1 MAYEKSPAEIFSDAS
16 KEKVF
21 AVEAL
26 WYREEG
32 KENDENSLSRLK
44 WTIIHFGNDK
54 NVVSG
59 NIKEADISSLWRQ
72 VQTIP
77 TQLAMQKILS
87 AAISN
92 NSKDTVDT
100 SVADQIIPIG
110 KKFKGQTY
118 RQVLLEGRKG
128 ELMEQKDFLMTK
140 LKEYPANQKLIKAI
154 QDSIDLYDDGK
165 LEGSSSPS
173 VKSALYVELINTPI
187 KTIGKADK
195 EGYQTFYSIKVVY
208 DGSRDKPWCIE
219 ITNLRGT
226 VKTEGN
232 LKMLDKVA
240 FKSSEIFYY
249 DFATGYSRFE
259 RMYQSYQ
266 AFMMK
271 TDAKIQKNV
280 AEWSNKFH
288 SKT

>member
-44 WTIIHFGNDK
+44 WTIIHFGDDK

-77 TQLAMQKILS
+77 TQLAMQKMLS
-87 AAISN
+87 AAMNN
-92 NSKDTVDT
+92 NSKDAVDT
-100 SVADQIIPIG
+100 SVADQVISMG
-110 KKFKGQTY
+110 SLKGQTY
-118 RQVLLEGRKG
+118 RQILLDGKKG
-128 ELMEQKDFLMTK
+128 DLIMQIDFLQSN
-140 LKEYPANQKLIKAI
+140 LKKYPANQKQIDSIKK
-154 QDSIDLYDDGK
+154 SIDLFEKGL
-165 LEGSSSPS
+165 LETSSPS

-195 EGYQTFYSIKVVY
+195 DGYQTFYSIKVVF
-208 DGSRDKPWCIE
+208 DGSREKPWVIE
-219 ITNLRGT
+219 IVNLRGT

-232 LKMLDKVA
+232 LKMLDKVVL
-240 FKSSEIFYY
+240 KSSEVFYY
-249 DFATGYSRFE
+249 EFATGYSRFE

-280 AEWSNKFH
+280 AEWNNKFH

>member
-44 WTIIHFGNDK
+44 WTIIHFGNEK

-77 TQLAMQKILS
+77 TQLAMQKMLS
-87 AAISN
+87 AAMNN
-92 NSKDTVDT
+92 NSKDAVDT
-100 SVADQIIPIG
+100 SVADQIIPMG

-165 LEGSSSPS
+165 LEGSSSSS
-173 VKSALYVELINTPI
+173 VKSALYVELLNTPI

-195 EGYQTFYSIKVVY
+195 KGYQTFYSIKVVY

-232 LKMLDKVA
+232 LKMLDKVVL
-240 FKSSEIFYY
+240 KSSEVFYY
-249 DFATGYSRFE
+249 EFATGYSRFE

-271 TDAKIQKNV
+271 TDEKIQKNV
-280 AEWSNKFH
+280 AEWNNKFH

>member
-44 WTIIHFGNDK
+44 WTIIHFGDDK

-77 TQLAMQKILS
+77 TQLAMQKMLS
-87 AAISN
+87 AAMNN
-92 NSKDTVDT
+92 NSKDAVDT
-100 SVADQIIPIG
+100 SVADQVISMG
-110 KKFKGQTY
+110 SLKGQTY
-118 RQVLLEGRKG
+118 RQILLDGKKG
-128 ELMEQKDFLMTK
+128 DLIKQIDFLQSN
-140 LKEYPANQKLIKAI
+140 LKKYPANQKQIDSIKK
-154 QDSIDLYDDGK
+154 SIDLFEKGL
-165 LEGSSSPS
+165 LETTSPS

-195 EGYQTFYSIKVVY
+195 DGYQTFYSIKVVF
-208 DGSRDKPWCIE
+208 DGSREKPWVIE
-219 ITNLRGT
+219 IVNLRGT

-232 LKMLDKVA
+232 LKL
-240 FKSSEIFYY
+240 
-249 DFATGYSRFE
+249 
-259 RMYQSYQ
+259 
-266 AFMMK
+266 
-271 TDAKIQKNV
+271 
-280 AEWSNKFH
+280 
-288 SKT
+288 SKLRVI

>member
-44 WTIIHFGNDK
+44 WTIIHFGDDK

-77 TQLAMQKILS
+77 TQLAMQKMLS
-87 AAISN
+87 AAMNN
-92 NSKDTVDT
+92 NSKDAVDT
-100 SVADQIIPIG
+100 SVADQVISMG
-110 KKFKGQTY
+110 SLKGQTY
-118 RQVLLEGRKG
+118 RQILLDGKKG
-128 ELMEQKDFLMTK
+128 DLIKQIDFLQSN
-140 LKEYPANQKLIKAI
+140 LKKYPANQKQIDSIKK
-154 QDSIDLYDDGK
+154 SIDLFEKGL
-165 LEGSSSPS
+165 LETTSPS

-195 EGYQTFYSIKVVY
+195 DGYQTFYSIKVVF
-208 DGSRDKPWCIE
+208 DGSREKPWVIE
-219 ITNLRGT
+219 IVNLRGT

-232 LKMLDKVA
+232 LKMLDKVVL
-240 FKSSEIFYY
+240 KSSEVFYY
-249 DFATGYSRFE
+249 EFATGYSRFE